1 MPLCVLTWNF
11 RRCLPQ
17 RGRLSRRAPSALL
30 EFCCREDVKM
40 WCRVFPTLGHLGS
53 VSDGQTGGGAGVGK
67 GKRSQGEG
75 VPRQGSVD
83 QLRLSH
89 GTGVRWVS
97 HQCMMAPQGLK
108 ECDFPHVQGSINFS

>member
-1 MPLCVLTWNF
+1 MWNF

-17 RGRLSRRAPSALL
+17 AGRLSRRAPSALL
-30 EFCCREDVKM
+30 EFCRSEDV
-40 WCRVFPTLGHLGS
+40 VPGVPTLEHLGS

-83 QLRLSH
+83 QLVSL
-89 GTGVRWVS
+89 TGQVS
-97 HQCMMAPQGLK
+97 A
-108 ECDFPHVQGSINFS
+108 GSLTNV